1 MQKLLTAV
9 TLAFIAS
16 APAMAQ
22 GYTYG
27 TGSNSR
33 STYVAPHSNS
43 NGSFTDG
50 HYRTAPDSSRSNNYG
65 AYGNSNPYTG
75 GVGNGYGQSRQPRW

>member
-1 MQKLLTAV
+1 MKRLLMVA
-9 TLAFIAS
+9 AFALVVS

-27 TGSNSR
+27 TGSNGR

-43 NGSFTDG
+43 NGSFTEG

-65 AYGNSNPYTG
+65 ADGNSNPYTG
-75 GVGNGYGQSRQPRW
+75 RTGNGYGGSRRY